1 MDKLAE
7 IMFDKVFVRISG
19 DLITFIC
26 SHCKR
31 TITKENSFTID
42 KDKRKRFNIS
52 NYNGNIYHCCSC
64 GAKYELIKYS
74 NGHIS
79 NGIKFKYTNIIEEQL
94 SQLD

>member
-1 MDKLAE
+1 MDKLDE
-7 IMFDKVFVRISG
+7 KIFGKILVRISE
-19 DLITFIC
+19 DLVTFIC

-31 TITKENSFTID
+31 AITKENSFTID

-52 NYNGNIYHCCSC
+52 NNNGSIYYCCSC

-74 NGHIS
+74 NEHIS
-79 NGIKFKYTNIIEEQL
+79 NGIKFKYTNIIEEQF